1 MRHLVKL
8 VVLALAALFVLPL
21 VFILILAGPQAVT
34 DLNNMVAACRTLL
47 GVPPH
52 AQSTVAELGG
62 VDAEVVATTPLTT
75 SGSDSGIGD
84 PAATPTATVIQVP
97 ELVGGRAYDFV
108 SSLNT
113 IDNWRTLPAEELL
126 RWALNPPASTLPAG
140 AQVLPILPENLTTAE
155 PVESAPQDSY
165 SRACAAVVS
174 RATKTDPP
182 SPESRTFRPTLE
194 TLAAAEGSVGDALGL
209 LRIADPAAVESDP
222 RQFYLRY
229 WPVTEVQPG
238 DIVLYDFTTAGPAHF
253 GLALSAQA
261 MLTTGSC
268 CVPGPVERRPI
279 PSNASALS
287 ITPISPAAQENPHL

>member
-1 MRHLVKL
+1 M
-8 VVLALAALFVLPL
+8 
-21 VFILILAGPQAVT
+21 
-34 DLNNMVAACRTLL
+34 
-47 GVPPH
+47 
-52 AQSTVAELGG
+52 
-62 VDAEVVATTPLTT
+62 VATTPLVT
-75 SGSDSGIGD
+75 SGSDIDD
-84 PAATPTATVIQVP
+84 PAATPTATAVQVP

-113 IDNWRTLPAEELL
+113 LDNWRTRPTEELL

-140 AQVLPILPENLTTAE
+140 AQVLPTLPENLTTSE

-174 RATKTDPP
+174 RATKTEPP
-182 SPESRTFRPTLE
+182 SRENRAFRPAPE
-194 TLAAAEGSVGDALGL
+194 TLAAAEGGVSDALAL

-222 RQFYLRY
+222 RQFYLQY

-268 CVPGPVERRPI
+268 CLPGPVQRRPI

-287 ITPISPAAQENPHL
+287 ITPISPAAQEDPHL